1 MNRLKGAQAG
11 KGNQLK
17 GRAKIIQVGK
27 DGSLDYSGSSEG
39 DKQQLDL
46 GYILKAQLPGCAE
59 GQDVGIAESKVSK
72 TLWDSGQGT
81 CNGNGVSNR

>member
-17 GRAKIIQVGK
+17 GREKIIQVGK

-46 GYILKAQLPGCAE
+46 
-59 GQDVGIAESKVSK
+59 
-72 TLWDSGQGT
+72 
-81 CNGNGVSNR
+81 